1 MVNSMLKISFK
12 NKLKRIGIGL
22 VAAALVALSIPS
34 TTFADKADA
43 GFQITNARSQIM
55 EEGKARVAANILYKC
70 FKYNYN
76 SVGDGFAN
84 SDHEG
89 DDILDVN
96 KIFYGHVAG
105 VGLNGGAWYEKQNQ
119 GSVEDGF
126 ISCDEKG
133 GKDVVKLFAQY
144 VLGSADKY
152 QLIYCTESGT
162 PGTFHNKGQ
171 AGYCEGLGNSNK
183 PFERSSNWESY
194 LRGLYEDAA
203 KANKWYDGS
212 WDNIGYYDD
221 YVGYGMYLQEIEYGC
236 GKPVAE
242 SSPHSSNTLTYLDDT
257 GAFTTQYISGDD
269 SSYPVPDTNKRGN
282 RYSFAEWG
290 LNKTC
295 NQIIGRAS
303 ELAPSMQQKVFELIE
318 ANCKASY
325 EEQRDLAQ
333 AVLDDPDAAE
343 ARKEVAQQQVDEF
356 NGMTS
361 YVQTVKNEEG
371 NEGRECA
378 EVEFLMQPIQESYD
392 PFADEEDGGERG
404 KMCMD
409 NAGALGWIACTLAD
423 GLSNA
428 IQGLYEKWVV
438 PYLEV
443 HASLFST
450 EGDATNI
457 FNAWQIFQNFANLF
471 FIGVLFFIIFSQ
483 ITGYGIDNY
492 GIKRTLPK
500 LIVGAVLINTSFVI
514 SALAVD
520 LSNILGIGIGNLFQG
535 ITKDITVASVSVDD
549 ASASGGGGIVT
560 FAAGG
565 AAVTALGLGLVT
577 ILSSGMAS
585 GPMLFYG
592 GIALLIPILMG
603 LLSIFLAVL
612 FFFLLLCLRQA
623 LIVILVVVSP
633 LAFACY
639 MLTNTKPI
647 FDKWFK
653 AFKGAL
659 LAYPIASA
667 LVYGGQSIGSLLI
680 AAEAGASGA
689 GSGTVSV
696 QMMLAAAVMSVAPI
710 FLIPNAIKGSM
721 SGLDAITKKMS
732 GAVGGKANKLGS
744 SAKERFAGSAFY
756 QRAADSAQAAKNDK
770 MMQKVRNRQHALEG
784 KGANMN
790 ARERREYARNA
801 AKLSADSNRIM
812 GEYAEGYKNKTQSDI
827 MGEFGLDKDGALLAA
842 AGASSF
848 ASFLD
853 KKGNFDVEKAA
864 AALGSISDAD
874 KRHAAYAQLAN
885 NKAFQQAMGSAAN
898 REKIASVLSGK
909 QGDLAGLA
917 AAKNLLKWDGKDTD
931 ALISG
936 ASGSEFKS
944 KMQNL
949 GSSVMAGA
957 DKDTFAIEG
966 IGDVLSDEQIK
977 TGIGLGYSGSTATN
991 FNNMLSTL
999 DQDRRDGIAQ
1009 TLSEDQIGGLSLDNL
1024 AALGG
1029 IQTKNADGTER
1040 TFKKASDFTEDEI
1053 NAIRDKFS
1061 ESTIQA
1067 LGSDSG
1073 DAIRSKMNAEVI
1085 AALGIQ
1091 RTKGPQE
1098 VIVIDHQQGNNGSG
1112 GGPSTGNAG
1121 DPQFGN

>member
-43 GFQITNARSQIM
+43 DFQITNARSQIM
-55 EEGKARVAANILYKC
+55 EEGKARVVANILYKC
-70 FKYNYN
+70 FKFNYQG
-76 SVGDGFAN
+76 GDGVN
-84 SDHEG
+84 GLHEG
-89 DDILDVN
+89 DDVLDTN
-96 KIFYGHVAG
+96 AIFMGHIAG

-152 QLIYCTESGT
+152 QLVFCAENGT
-162 PGTFHNKGQ
+162 PGTFHNSGQ
-171 AGYCEGLGNSNK
+171 AGYCEGLGNGDK
-183 PFERSSNWESY
+183 TFERSSNWESY

-203 KANKWYDGS
+203 KANHWYDGS

-269 SSYPVPDTNKRGN
+269 SSYPVPDTNKKGN

-290 LNKTC
+290 TNKTC

-565 AAVTALGLGLVT
+565 AAATAIGLGLVT

-784 KGANMN
+784 KDKLN
-790 ARERREYARNA
+790 AAQRREYARNQSKLA
-801 AKLSADSNRIM
+801 ADNNRIM
-812 GEYAEGYKNKTQSDI
+812 GEFSEGYKNMTQKDI
-827 MGEFGLDKDGALLAA
+827 MDEFKTDAA
-842 AGASSF
+842 IGSSF
-848 ASFLD
+848 LVS
-853 KKGNFDVEKAA
+853 KGLGKEKEFDVAKAA
-864 AALGSISDAD
+864 AALGGIQDAD
-874 KRHAAYAQLAN
+874 KRVAAYKQLSK
-885 NKAFQQAMGSAAN
+885 NKDFQTAMLSAAN
-898 REKIASVLSGK
+898 RDMIAGVMSAK
-909 QGDLAGLA
+909 QGDAAGLA
-917 AAKNLLKWDGKDTD
+917 IAKNIR
-931 ALISG
+931 A
-936 ASGSEFKS
+936 
-944 KMQNL
+944 
-949 GSSVMAGA
+949 AGA
-957 DKDTFAIEG
+957 KEGHTIEGDIADSADASLAGKMKDLGTSAMTGIDKDTFAIEG
-966 IGDVLSDEQIK
+966 AQDLFDDNQIK
-977 TGIGLGYSGSTATN
+977 AGLGLGYSGSTAEK
-991 FNNMLSTL
+991 FNTMLSNIRTT
-999 DQDRRDGIAQ
+999 DSDRADGIMSGM
-1009 TLSEDQIGGLSLDNL
+1009 SEDQIGGLSMANLEALTGMKLTDDKGKL
-1024 AALGG
+1024 AATQEQL
-1029 IQTKNADGTER
+1029 
-1040 TFKKASDFTEDEI
+1040 DEL
-1053 NAIRDKFS
+1053 RGKFDPN
-1061 ESTIQA
+1061 TIQA
-1067 LGSDSG
+1067 LGGDSG
-1073 DAIRSKMNAEVI
+1073 DVIRSKMDADVLT
-1085 AALGIQ
+1085 ALGIQ

>member
-12 NKLKRIGIGL
+12 NKLKRIGVGL

-203 KANKWYDGS
+203 KANHWYDGS

-409 NAGALGWIACTLAD
+409 NAGALGWIACTLAN

-565 AAVTALGLGLVT
+565 AAATAIGLGLVT

-770 MMQKVRNRQHALEG
+770 MMQKVRSRQHKLEG
-784 KGANMN
+784 KDKLN
-790 ARERREYARNA
+790 AAQRREYARNQSKLA
-801 AKLSADSNRIM
+801 ADNNRIM
-812 GEYAEGYKNKTQSDI
+812 GEFSEGYKNMTQNDI
-827 MGEFGLDKDGALLAA
+827 MGEFATDAA
-842 AGASSF
+842 IGD
-848 ASFLD
+848 SFLVS
-853 KKGNFDVEKAA
+853 KGLGKEKEFDVAKAA
-864 AALGSISDAD
+864 AALGSIQDAD
-874 KRHAAYAQLAN
+874 KRVAAYKQLSKKKDFQ
-885 NKAFQQAMGSAAN
+885 KAMLSAAN
-898 REKIASVLSGK
+898 RDMIAGVMSAK
-909 QGDLAGLA
+909 QGDAAGLA
-917 AAKNLLKWDGKDTD
+917 IAKNIRASSSMDDIEKTAGENLAAKMQGLGTG
-931 ALISG
+931 AMSG
-936 ASGSEFKS
+936 I
-944 KMQNL
+944 
-949 GSSVMAGA
+949 
-957 DKDTFAIEG
+957 DKDTFAIDEARS
-966 IGDVLSDEQIK
+966 LFSDDQIK
-977 TGIGLGYSGSTATN
+977 AGLGLGYSGSTADK
-991 FNNMLSTL
+991 FNSMLS
-999 DQDRRDGIAQ
+999 DIQANDAARADGIMRGM
-1009 TLSEDQIGGLSLDNL
+1009 SEDQIGGLSMANL
-1024 AALGG
+1024 EALTGMKL
-1029 IQTKNADGTER
+1029 TD
-1040 TFKKASDFTEDEI
+1040 
-1053 NAIRDKFS
+1053 DKGKLVATPEQLEELRGKFDS
-1061 ESTIQA
+1061 NTIQA
-1067 LGSDSG
+1067 LGGDSG
-1073 DAIRSKMNAEVI
+1073 DAIRSRMDANVLT
-1085 AALGIQ
+1085 ALGIQ

-1098 VIVIDHQQGNNGSG
+1098 VIVINHQQGNNGSG